1 MTGSNNRSEGILIV
15 DDDAG
20 FRAYVTSLLTGRG
33 YKVFEARNVQFAEE
47 ILASVNPKLIIVDY
61 KLPDM
66 DGVTWIGQLRDR
78 GVMTPIAFV
87 SGYWCDPKTFN
98 WLRNILRVS
107 LVLQKP
113 VAAEIFVEVIESI
126 LPDKVSFHSYG
137 SSQSEF
143 NDAPSL
149 LHLEAQNLL
158 KEYPDSSIAKQEL
171 EKLLV
176 SQQPEAV
183 AFSKIGFLRR
193 KLEAEEAIR
202 SARVAYLKDL
212 GPEWQ
217 TIIEKLKAIKENPFD
232 GIAIQDVLAAGHK
245 IKGTAGSF
253 DLGKVSHGAE
263 RLENIVRSLD
273 PRATETEAEIIW
285 AEIFRVL
292 SDTELAIIEAQT
304 LYGTAL
310 PEASGR
316 RARILALTDSLGAD
330 LLTSYSKYAD
340 LSYASSHDAALTG
353 LARVSFDAVLVAEP
367 FASQSDLINF
377 CRDLRLAATNP
388 SMPLLLV
395 TSKAPVF
402 SPAQMSYAGFSAF
415 LPLEPD
421 PADVQIVLEQMIGH
435 AEKARTRVLV
445 VDDDPALTAYVTKV
459 LDLEGFHATSLN
471 EPIYI
476 KEALEKSDPE
486 VVVLDVIMPGLTGY
500 DVCREIR
507 NHPRW
512 REAAVLFLTAKSN
525 QEGRALAFRAGGD
538 DLIGKPVL
546 KEELLARVTAY
557 AERAKLKRAQ
567 TDKDQLTKLM
577 SRPNFLEHAATIM
590 QECLEVGVPSTLSLI
605 TIKGFE
611 EVQNTTSIEVIEGVL
626 SSLGSMIRGRFEPQI
641 LRCRFGERVFGLFM
655 PDVNRQQAASL
666 LYLLNQEFE
675 SVDFQ
680 DQNGEIFTLS
690 LIYGIGSA
698 PEDGDTI
705 GRLKDLA
712 IVELGQHTIVKG
724 KI

>member
-1 MTGSNNRSEGILIV
+1 
-15 DDDAG
+15 
-20 FRAYVTSLLTGRG
+20 
-33 YKVFEARNVQFAEE
+33 
-47 ILASVNPKLIIVDY
+47 
-61 KLPDM
+61 
-66 DGVTWIGQLRDR
+66 
-78 GVMTPIAFV
+78 
-87 SGYWCDPKTFN
+87 
-98 WLRNILRVS
+98 
-107 LVLQKP
+107 
-113 VAAEIFVEVIESI
+113 
-126 LPDKVSFHSYG
+126 
-137 SSQSEF
+137 
-143 NDAPSL
+143 
-149 LHLEAQNLL
+149 
-158 KEYPDSSIAKQEL
+158 
-171 EKLLV
+171 
-176 SQQPEAV
+176 
-183 AFSKIGFLRR
+183 
-193 KLEAEEAIR
+193 
-202 SARVAYLKDL
+202 
-212 GPEWQ
+212 
-217 TIIEKLKAIKENPFD
+217 
-232 GIAIQDVLAAGHK
+232 
-245 IKGTAGSF
+245 
-253 DLGKVSHGAE
+253 
-263 RLENIVRSLD
+263 
-273 PRATETEAEIIW
+273 
-285 AEIFRVL
+285 
-292 SDTELAIIEAQT
+292 
-304 LYGTAL
+304 
-310 PEASGR
+310 
-316 RARILALTDSLGAD
+316 
-330 LLTSYSKYAD
+330 
-340 LSYASSHDAALTG
+340 
-353 LARVSFDAVLVAEP
+353 
-367 FASQSDLINF
+367 
-377 CRDLRLAATNP
+377 
-388 SMPLLLV
+388 
-395 TSKAPVF
+395 
-402 SPAQMSYAGFSAF
+402 
-415 LPLEPD
+415 
-421 PADVQIVLEQMIGH
+421 MIGH

-445 VDDDPALTAYVTKV
+445 VDYDPALTAYVTKV

-605 TIKGFE
+605 AIKGFE